1 MAHER
6 TPALGRRA
14 LAWTRV
20 QMPGDILVHGTR
32 RDPQA
37 QLELQFV
44 GDAPLTPR
52 EVVACHLPDERVQ
65 LSRNRGP
72 SKARCAAPALLAP
85 LATPPLK
92 RLRLYH
98 RQSQSPVKPL
108 RQPDQGETG
117 GIGGTPRYDIAP
129 LIEGSLFTQEE
140 VFRCQSSR

>member
-1 MAHER
+1 MANKR

-14 LAWTRV
+14 LARARV
-20 QMPGDILVHGTR
+20 QMRGYILVHGTR

-52 EVVACHLPDERVQ
+52 EVVACHLPDERLQ
-65 LSRNRGP
+65 LSQNRGP
-72 SKARCAAPALLAP
+72 SRARCAAPELLAP

-98 RQSQSPVKPL
+98 RQSWSPVKSL

-117 GIGGTPRYDIAP
+117 GIGGTPRYDMVP
-129 LIEGSLFTQEE
+129 LIAG
-140 VFRCQSSR
+140 